1 MSNSLSKFSVIVPI
15 FNEEKT
21 IIKLLNRISETKKQD
36 LDYEIIVINDGSTD
50 NSLKLLKENKNL
62 YDQLITYEK
71 NRGKGYA
78 VKKGLENSRGEYII
92 FQDADL
98 EYDPK
103 DYNKFIEV
111 ISDGTNWY
119 IIGSN

>member
-1 MSNSLSKFSVIVPI
+1 MSNNLGKFSVIVPI

-78 VKKGLENSRGEYII
+78 VKKG
-92 FQDADL
+92 
-98 EYDPK
+98 
-103 DYNKFIEV
+103 
-111 ISDGTNWY
+111 
-119 IIGSN
+119 